1 MALSNYNFTL
11 VLPSHILKLI
21 REYSCPLTRS
31 DWRTLHKMTNY
42 NLLDCISY
50 DSIPYRLLNIIHIN
64 MQTSDWFCMY
74 SFIELWGPTNA
85 GIRYGIPTKEL
96 MQINGFNHA
105 INTNTTMNE
114 LIREL
119 RD

>member
-1 MALSNYNFTL
+1 METVLC
-11 VLPSHILKLI
+11 LPSHILKLI
-21 REYSCPLTRS
+21 REYSCSLTRP

-96 MQINGFNHA
+96 MQINGLNHA
-105 INTNTTMNE
+105 AMQHKNMNE
-114 LIREL
+114 LIYEL
-119 RD
+119 RN

>member
-1 MALSNYNFTL
+1 METILI
-11 VLPSHILKLI
+11 LPSHILKLI

-31 DWRTLHKMTNY
+31 DWRRLHKLTNY
-42 NLLDCISY
+42 IFLDCISY
-50 DSIPYRLLNIIHIN
+50 DNIPYRLLNTIHIN

-74 SFIELWGPTNA
+74 SFIELWGLTNA
-85 GIRYGIPTKEL
+85 SIKYGIPIKEL
-96 MQINGFNHA
+96 IQINGFNHA